1 MQYPPSDAVRPAAH
15 AQSRRA
21 VTSRLRS
28 VTLVTLFAAAFGAAC
43 APVVIPPERIA
54 KIEVRNLTSSEKMM
68 EGDEVKKLLEGMQC
82 HEADFKWTGGYPA
95 TIFLEGGGSRE
106 VDGFS
111 YFERVLRISRR
122 QYCELGEKQWKA
134 VFGELKQ
141 P

>member
-1 MQYPPSDAVRPAAH
+1 MQYPPSDAVRPAAD

-21 VTSRLRS
+21 VPQRLRQ
-28 VTLVTLFAAAFGAAC
+28 VTLVSLLVAAFGAAC
-43 APVVIPPERIA
+43 APVVIPPERIS

-68 EGDEVKKLLEGMQC
+68 EGDEIRKLLEGMQC
-82 HEADFKWTGGYPA
+82 HEGDFKWTGGYPA
-95 TIFLEGGGSRE
+95 TIYLDNGGSRE

-111 YFERVLRISRR
+111 YYERVLRISRR

-134 VFGELKQ
+134 VFGELK